1 HNLTGYVL
9 VELADGR
16 LISGCVLYYSDRDD
30 TPSLFLEDAAW
41 IDPRTEEQNPS
52 MVQVFSLA
60 VNLVFARSVFLT
72 QKPTIPVPIKVTE
85 RPLFPRHNYSVLAFA
100 PESPLLS
107 GSRPTRHPE
116 RLFAKGL
123 QNPRRFLSNAR

>member
-1 HNLTGYVL
+1 MEGLFQAGPSIIPTETTPQVYFWRMRHG
-9 VELADGR
+9 
-16 LISGCVLYYSDRDD
+16 LIRALKSK
-30 TPSLFLEDAAW
+30 
-41 IDPRTEEQNPS
+41 NPS

-107 GSRPTRHPE
+107 GSRPTRHPQ
-116 RLFAKGL
+116 RLFAK
-123 QNPRRFLSNAR
+123 